1 MIVSP
6 NISACFHSRQ
16 LRKRER
22 GREGERKK
30 EKGGKKGRKKEIRL
44 SNVKIELCCPIW

>member
-16 LRKRER
+16 LRKREGGRER
-22 GREGERKK
+22 GRKRK
-30 EKGGKKGRKKEIRL
+30 EGRKEGRKRL
-44 SNVKIELCCPIW
+44 DFLM